1 MFNPF
6 SSIAFAFIQK
16 FLNYFMDIKEYQL
29 LTRKTAIYPQETF
42 LEYLTLGLASEAGE
56 VSGVVKKYIRKDN
69 DLDTAKEK
77 LIKELGDVM
86 WYWAR
91 LCDELDL
98 NPEEVMEKNIN
109 KLLNRQANNTL
120 QGDGDDR

>member
-6 SSIAFAFIQK
+6 SSIEFCTLI
-16 FLNYFMDIKEYQL
+16 LNYFMDVKEYQL

-91 LCDELDL
+91 LCDELGL

-109 KLLNRQANNTL
+109 KLLNRKANNTL

>member
-1 MFNPF
+1 MN
-6 SSIAFAFIQK
+6 
-16 FLNYFMDIKEYQL
+16 IKDYLL
-29 LTRKTAIYPQETF
+29 LTRQTAIYPSETF

-56 VSGVVKKYIRKDN
+56 VSGVVKKYIRQDFT
-69 DLDTAKEK
+69 LDIAQEK

-91 LCDELDL
+91 LCDELCL
-98 NPEEVMEKNIN
+98 NPEEVMEQNID
-109 KLLNRQANNTL
+109 KLLKRKTNQTL